1 MGGRKP
7 GHVAARVGR
16 WSAQHRKLA
25 IAMWLAVVIGSF
37 VIGGA
42 VGTKELSDAD
52 AATGESGRAAKM
64 IEAAGFPETDR
75 EVVLI
80 QSKGLPPSA
89 PRYRSLIGEARRALL
104 STPGVHDLGAP
115 DQAKDGRSVVLSFE
129 YRGSRIEDALA
140 AVARLQREHP
150 DFYVAELGSASAEKE
165 IDETIGTD
173 FRRAEYFSIP
183 LTLLILLAAFGALVA
198 AVVPLF
204 VALTAVVAAL
214 GLLSV
219 VSQVVPADDA
229 AGSVI
234 LLIGLAV
241 GVDYSLFY
249 LRRER
254 EERAAGR
261 AVKPAL
267 EAAMATSGHA
277 ILISGL
283 TVLVA
288 MAGMLLSGS
297 KEIVSAGVGAMLVV
311 AVALVGS
318 LTVLPAI
325 LALLGDRVDR
335 GRLPL
340 LGRLAGGESRLWSAV
355 LSRVMRRPGLAA
367 VAAAAPLIALTVA
380 ALNLHTVT
388 TGLSALPPKLSVVE
402 TYKRIQRAF
411 PGEQEPA
418 VVVLRATTVDSPAV
432 QGAISEL
439 GSTAGSTELD
449 VNPDRTVAVL
459 SIPLPGNGTDA
470 VSERALTRLRAVT
483 VPAAVRGLEG
493 VEVAVAGPTAESADF
508 GALMQRRAP
517 VVFAFVLGLAFL
529 LLLVAFRSVVVAAKA
544 VALNL
549 LSVGAAYGVLVLVFQ
564 HGFGESLLGFESNG
578 GVVSWLPL
586 FLFVVL
592 FGLSMDYHVFI
603 LSRVREAVDR
613 GARTEDAVVGA
624 IGATAGTVTSAA
636 GVMVAVFAIFA
647 TLSTLEM
654 KELGVGLAVAIA
666 IDATI
671 VRAVLLP
678 ATMKLLGNWNWYLPR
693 WLRWMPRLSLEG
705 GHS

>member
-7 GHVAARVGR
+7 GHIATRIGR

-25 IAMWLAVVIGSF
+25 ITMWLAFVIGSF

-42 VGTKELSDAD
+42 VGTKELSEAD

-80 QSKGLPPSA
+80 QHKRLPSSS
-89 PRYRSLIGEARRALL
+89 PRYGALVAEARRALL
-104 STPGVHDLGAP
+104 GTAGVHDLGAP
-115 DQAKDGRSVVLSFE
+115 ERSKDGRSVILTFE
-129 YRGSRIEDALA
+129 YRGARIADALA
-140 AVARLQREHP
+140 AVARLQRAHP
-150 DFYVAELGSASAEKE
+150 DFYVAELGSASADKE

-183 LTLLILLAAFGALVA
+183 LTLVILLAAFGALA
-198 AVVPLF
+198 AAFVPLV
-204 VALTAVVAAL
+204 VALTAVLAAL

-219 VSQVVPADDA
+219 VSQAFPADDA

-261 AVKPAL
+261 SVEPAL

-283 TVLVA
+283 TVLIA

-297 KEIVSAGVGAMLVV
+297 KEIVSAGIGAMLVV

-318 LTVLPAI
+318 LTVLPAV
-325 LALLGDRVDR
+325 LSLLGDRVDR
-335 GRLPL
+335 GRIPL
-340 LGRLAGGESRLWSAV
+340 LGRLAGGESRIWSAL
-355 LSRVMRRPGLAA
+355 LSRVMQRPALAAA
-367 VAAAAPLIALTVA
+367 VAAAPLVGLTLVALQ
-380 ALNLHTVT
+380 LHTVT
-388 TGLSALPPKLSVVE
+388 TGLSSLPPKLSVVE

-418 VVVLRATTVDSPAV
+418 VVVIRAKNVDSPDV
-432 QGAISEL
+432 QEAISEL
-439 GSTAGSTELD
+439 RRSVRPTELD
-449 VNPDRTVAVL
+449 VNPDRTVAAL
-459 SIPLPGNGTDA
+459 AIPLPGNGTDA
-470 VSERALTRLRAVT
+470 VSERALARLRAAT

-493 VEVAVAGPTAESADF
+493 VEVAVAGPAAESADF

-517 VVFAFVLGLAFL
+517 VVFAFILGLAFL

-603 LSRVREAVDR
+603 LSRVREGVDR

-636 GVMVAVFAIFA
+636 AVMVAVFAIFA
-647 TLSTLEM
+647 TLSTLDM

-678 ATMKLLGNWNWYLPR
+678 ATMKLLGSWNWYLPR

-705 GHS
+705 GQS

>member
-16 WSAQHRKLA
+16 WSAEHRKLA
-25 IAMWLAVVIGSF
+25 ITMWLAFVIGSF

-64 IEAAGFPETDR
+64 IEAADFPETDR

-80 QSKGLPPSA
+80 QSKGVPSGS
-89 PRYRSLIGEARRALL
+89 PRYRAVVAETRRALIG
-104 STPGVHDLGAP
+104 TPGVHDLGAP
-115 DQAKDGRSVVLSFE
+115 ERSNDGRSVILTFE
-129 YRGSRIEDALA
+129 YRGSRIDDSLA
-140 AVARLQREHP
+140 AVARIQRAHS

-183 LTLLILLAAFGALVA
+183 LTILILLAAFGALA
-198 AVVPLF
+198 AALVPLV
-204 VALTAVVAAL
+204 VALTAVLAAL

-219 VSQVVPADDA
+219 VSQASPADDS

-261 AVKPAL
+261 AKETAL

-283 TVLVA
+283 TVLIA

-297 KEIVSAGVGAMLVV
+297 KEIVSAGIGAMLVV
-311 AVALVGS
+311 AVALIGS
-318 LTVLPAI
+318 LTVLPAV
-325 LALLGDRVDR
+325 LSLLGDRVDR
-335 GRLPL
+335 GRIPL
-340 LGRLAGGESRLWSAV
+340 LGRLAGGESKIWSVV
-355 LSRVMRRPGLAA
+355 LSRVMRRPCLAA
-367 VAAAAPLIALTVA
+367 IVAATPLIGLTVA
-380 ALNLHTVT
+380 ALQLHTVT
-388 TGLSALPPKLSVVE
+388 TGLSSLPPKLSVVE
-402 TYKRIQRAF
+402 TYKRIQQAF

-418 VVVLRATTVDSPAV
+418 VVVIRAENVDAP
-432 QGAISEL
+432 GAQAAIAEVRRSAD
-439 GSTAGSTELD
+439 TTELD
-449 VNPDRTVAVL
+449 VNPERTVAVV
-459 SIPLPGNGTDA
+459 SIPLAGNGTDA
-470 VSERALTRLRAVT
+470 VSERALERLRAVT
-483 VPAAVRGLEG
+483 VPGAVRGVEG
-493 VEVAVAGPTAESADF
+493 VEVAVAGPAAESADF
-508 GALMQRRAP
+508 GALMQKRAP

-529 LLLVAFRSVVVAAKA
+529 LLVVAFRSVVVAVKA

-564 HGFGESLLGFESNG
+564 HGYGESLLGFESNG

-603 LSRVREAVDR
+603 LSRVREAVDK
-613 GARTEDAVVGA
+613 GAKTEDAVVGA

-636 GVMVAVFAIFA
+636 AVMVAVFAIFA

>member
-7 GHVAARVGR
+7 GHIAARVGH
-16 WSAQHRKLA
+16 WSALHRKLA
-25 IAMWLAVVIGSF
+25 IALWLAFVIGSF

-80 QSKGLPPSA
+80 QSKRVPSSS
-89 PRYRSLIGEARRALL
+89 PRHRAVVAEARRALL
-104 STPGVHDLGAP
+104 RTPGVQELGAP
-115 DQAKDGRSVVLSFE
+115 DRSKDGRSVVLSFE

-140 AVARLQREHP
+140 AVSRIQRQHP

-165 IDETIGTD
+165 IDGTIGTD
-173 FRRAEYFSIP
+173 FKRAEYFSIP
-183 LTLLILLAAFGALVA
+183 LTLLILLAAFGALA
-198 AVVPLF
+198 AALVPLF
-204 VALTAVVAAL
+204 VALTSVVATL

-261 AVKPAL
+261 AAKAAL

-277 ILISGL
+277 ILVSGL

-297 KEIVSAGVGAMLVV
+297 KEIVSAGIGAMLVV
-311 AVALVGS
+311 AVALIGS
-318 LTVLPAI
+318 LTVLPGV
-325 LALLGDRVDR
+325 LSLLGDRVDR
-335 GRLPL
+335 GRIPL
-340 LGRLAGGESRLWSAV
+340 LGRLAGGESRLWSAM
-355 LSRVMRRPGLAA
+355 LSRVMRRPAIAAA
-367 VAAAAPLIALTVA
+367 VAAAPLVVLTMA
-380 ALNLHTVT
+380 ALQLHTVT
-388 TGLSALPPKLSVVE
+388 SGLSSLPPKLSVVE
-402 TYKRIQRAF
+402 TYKRIQKAY

-418 VVVLRATTVDSPAV
+418 VVVLRAKTVDSPGIRA
-432 QGAISEL
+432 AISEL
-439 GSTAGSTELD
+439 RRGMGSTELD
-449 VNPDRTVAVL
+449 VNRERTVAVV
-459 SIPLPGNGTDA
+459 SIPLPGSGTDA
-470 VSERALTRLRAVT
+470 VSERALARLRAIT

-544 VALNL
+544 VVLNL

-564 HGFGESLLGFESNG
+564 HGYGESLLGFESNG

-636 GVMVAVFAIFA
+636 AVMVAVFAIFA
-647 TLSTLEM
+647 TLSTLDM

-705 GHS
+705 GRS